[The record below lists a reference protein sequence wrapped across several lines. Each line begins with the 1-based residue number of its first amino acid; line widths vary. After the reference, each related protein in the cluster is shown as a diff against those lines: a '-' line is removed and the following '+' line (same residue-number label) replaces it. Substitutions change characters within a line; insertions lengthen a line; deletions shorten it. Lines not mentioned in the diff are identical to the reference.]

1 MEPDDEDYGGNS
13 ETVDDQL
20 DELAQRIEELESRG
34 SPEYHGGTGLSL
46 GYALGMALAVV
57 LSWSRNSSIAWG
69 ILHGLL
75 SWGYVI
81 YFAVTR

>member
-1 MEPDDEDYGGNS
+1 MDDDEDYHTDPG
-13 ETVDDQL
+13 TADDRI
-20 DELAQRIEELESRG
+20 DELEQRIEELESRG

-57 LSWSRNSSIAWG
+57 LSWSRNSSILWG